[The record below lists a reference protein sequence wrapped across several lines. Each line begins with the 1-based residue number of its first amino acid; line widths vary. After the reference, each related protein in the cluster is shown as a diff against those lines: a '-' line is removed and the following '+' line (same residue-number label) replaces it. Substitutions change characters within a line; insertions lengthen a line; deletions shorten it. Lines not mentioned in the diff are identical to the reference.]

1 MNDARNLVWSYLGQC
16 SSFDPSQ
23 LQVFLV
29 QGDWFVQALPTSPQQ
44 YGLWKVDALT
54 GGLTPHDVVAR
65 EWQSFIESECSPEIL
80 ETLFT
85 PTPTLTPT
93 PTPTPTP
100 RPTPTPT
107 ATPPPPTPLPLVTTA
122 GDAVASLWG
131 PPGQM
136 FHYPA
141 HHRPGGPPGPGQGRV
156 GGHNQAGGHNQ
167 CGHLS
172 GLWRVEGGPAG
183 RHHITGEPGGQEQ
196 GSDRHQRMLTAAG
209 FRGRFLEPVAPPE
222 PLPPGCLSP
231 THGSQGR

>member
-107 ATPPPPTPLPLVTTA
+107 ATPPPPTPTPVPTPTPTPTPTPLVTTA
-122 GDAVASLWG
+122 GDAVASLWAHLVKCFITL
-131 PPGQM
+131 PITDLEARLD
-136 FHYPA
+136 PA
-141 HHRPGGPPGPGQGRV
+141 KAEWVVITRPGAITS
-156 GGHNQAGGHNQ
+156 AGTSADYGV
-167 CGHLS
+167 
-172 GLWRVEGGPAG
+172 WRV
-183 RHHITGEPGGQEQ
+183 
-196 GSDRHQRMLTAAG
+196 DRQDGTISPENREARNRDQIVT
-209 FRGRFLEPVAPPE
+209 RG
-222 PLPPGCLSP
+222 C
-231 THGSQGR
+231 